1 MPSTRRQQQLAAE
14 AARSPDF
21 SSLPDEILLNV
32 VGGASGSA
40 RKLTY
45 ASLFAFGA
53 SCKTLQRIT
62 NDGRLWQHIKFLSKK
77 SRHKLSDAQLRA
89 LLTRVDARSHTK
101 SISLRGCVSVTGSG
115 LCPLQGSV
123 ALLAADL
130 RRASSKQ
137 RDRRHLLT
145 ERALDGEEVARI
157 LKPMAQLTELLLEWG
172 SAPLSPHFVVSVTGG
187 CDSCVDVI
195 NPTKIVRTK
204 PCKCCEMY
212 FCASCRAAHWST
224 CERCKRRKRCL
235 PCLEYNAE
243 DQVWDDHGRLCERCS
258 EEAEEIEDDP
268 FRAVL

>member
-115 LCPLQGSV
+115 LSPLQGSV
-123 ALLAADL
+123 ALLSADL
-130 RRASSKQ
+130 RRASSEH
-137 RDRRHLLT
+137 RHP
-145 ERALDGEEVARI
+145 RALDGGEVARI
-157 LKPMAQLTELLLEWG
+157 VKPMAQLAELLLDWVDA
-172 SAPLSPHFVVSVTGG
+172 SSPHFVVASQGG
-187 CDSCVDVI
+187 MTRNNMCDSCVDVI

>member
-1 MPSTRRQQQLAAE
+1 M
-14 AARSPDF
+14 
-21 SSLPDEILLNV
+21 
-32 VGGASGSA
+32 
-40 RKLTY
+40 
-45 ASLFAFGA
+45 
-53 SCKTLQRIT
+53 
-62 NDGRLWQHIKFLSKK
+62 WQHIKFLSKK

-115 LCPLQGSV
+115 LSPLQGSV
-123 ALLAADL
+123 ALLSADL
-130 RRASSKQ
+130 RRASSEH
-137 RDRRHLLT
+137 RHP
-145 ERALDGEEVARI
+145 RALDGGEVARI
-157 LKPMAQLTELLLEWG
+157 VKPMAQLAELLLDWVDA
-172 SAPLSPHFVVSVTGG
+172 SSPHFVVASQGDMTRNNM